1 MTGGDPEQQSQD
13 GPYAL
18 RGPRRMNDLRHK
30 RALAFLALLV
40 GGAAIGFSAIFV
52 RLADVGPL
60 QSAFWRVA
68 LAVPFL
74 SVWAAWTLRRE
85 RANSAP
91 GLAPRTRR
99 SLLPL
104 LAAGAFF
111 AGDLAFWHLSI
122 VYTTV
127 ANASLLAN
135 CAPVFVALGGWLVF
149 GQRVTRLFLVALAI
163 SLAGAVLLVGPS
175 FGSEGMQLAGD
186 AFGAVTAMFYGAY
199 ILAIWRSRGSRST
212 AAVMTL
218 SSAVSALLLFPLA
231 LAWDGPVL
239 AQSARGWLILLGL
252 AVIPHVAGQSLI
264 AYSMAHLPASLSA
277 LSLLIQPVFAA
288 AYAFLIL
295 GEAMGAVQ
303 MAGGAIVLA
312 GIYLAKRWS

>member
-1 MTGGDPEQQSQD
+1 MTV
-13 GPYAL
+13 
-18 RGPRRMNDLRHK
+18 PRRE

-74 SVWAAWTLRRE
+74 AAWAAWTLRRE

-91 GLAPRTRR
+91 GVAPRTRM

-135 CAPVFVALGGWLVF
+135 SAPVFVA
-149 GQRVTRLFLVALAI
+149 R
-163 SLAGAVLLVGPS
+163 P
-175 FGSEGMQLAGD
+175 
-186 AFGAVTAMFYGAY
+186 
-199 ILAIWRSRGSRST
+199 
-212 AAVMTL
+212 
-218 SSAVSALLLFPLA
+218 
-231 LAWDGPVL
+231 
-239 AQSARGWLILLGL
+239 
-252 AVIPHVAGQSLI
+252 
-264 AYSMAHLPASLSA
+264 
-277 LSLLIQPVFAA
+277 
-288 AYAFLIL
+288 
-295 GEAMGAVQ
+295 
-303 MAGGAIVLA
+303 
-312 GIYLAKRWS
+312 